1 MPGLRHLLMLVRLLI
16 EDRRRLVLENV
27 GLRHQLVVLKRS
39 VSRPRIQDSGRVFWI
54 LMRRTLEEWRVF
66 SLSLQVMRTDQRRGL
81 VVEKL

>member
-39 VSRPRIQDSGRVFWI
+39 VSRPRIQDSDRVFWI